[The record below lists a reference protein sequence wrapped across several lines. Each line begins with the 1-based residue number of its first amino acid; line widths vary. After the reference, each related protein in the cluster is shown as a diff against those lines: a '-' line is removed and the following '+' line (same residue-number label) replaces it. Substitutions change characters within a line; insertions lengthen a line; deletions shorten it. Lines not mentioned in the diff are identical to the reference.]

1 MTRLLGEIMEQP
13 DVMQHL
19 IDTEL
24 PAIRELARTLKERQV
39 QSVLIAARGTSDNAA
54 TYGKYIFGALNRL
67 PVILAAPS
75 LYTIYDQPPLL
86 RNTLVLGI
94 SQSGASPDIVSVVED
109 ARAQGMPTVA
119 IVNNTDSALARAA
132 ENVVSIHAGEE
143 HSIAATK
150 TYTTELMALALLAV
164 ALRDDTDL
172 LRGIMDVP
180 QAMRAA
186 LQQQEQIAQ
195 RAERYRY
202 MENCAIIGRGYNYA
216 TAYEIA
222 LKLKELT
229 YTGAN
234 PYSSAE
240 FLHGPIATVAAGF
253 PVLVVAPSGR
263 ILSDMVQIIGELREL
278 QAELI
283 IISDRD
289 EVLQQAHTALRLP
302 LAVDEWLSP
311 LVSVLPGQLF
321 AYYLALAKGIDPE
334 RPRGLR
340 KVTETY

>member
-13 DVMQHL
+13 DVLQRL
-19 IDTEL
+19 IDAEL
-24 PAIRELARTLKERQV
+24 PAIRELAGKLRQREV

-54 TYGKYIFGALNRL
+54 TYGKYIFGTLNRL

-94 SQSGASPDIVSVVED
+94 SQSGVSPDIVSVVEN

-119 IVNNTDSALARAA
+119 VSNAPDSPLAQVA
-132 ENVVSIHAGEE
+132 ENLILIHAGEE

-164 ALRDDTDL
+164 TLRDDAEL
-172 LRGIMDVP
+172 LQGIMAVP

-186 LQQQEQIAQ
+186 LQQQEQIAL

-229 YTGAN
+229 YIGAN

-240 FLHGPIATVAAGF
+240 FLHGPIATVASGF

-263 ILSDMVQIIGELREL
+263 ILSDMVQIIGELRERE
-278 QAELI
+278 AELL
-283 IISDRD
+283 IISDRND
-289 EVLQQAHTALRLP
+289 VLQMGHTALRLP

-311 LVSVLPGQLF
+311 LVSILPGQLF

-334 RPRGLR
+334 HPRGLR

>member
-1 MTRLLGEIMEQP
+1 MPRLLDEIMEQP
-13 DVMQHL
+13 DVLQRL
-19 IDTEL
+19 IDAEL
-24 PAIRELARTLKERQV
+24 PAIRELARNLRQREV

-54 TYGKYIFGALNRL
+54 TYGKYVFGTLNRL

-94 SQSGASPDIVSVVED
+94 SQSGMSPDIVSVVEN

-119 IVNNTDSALARAA
+119 ISNAPDSPLAQVA
-132 ENVVSIHAGEE
+132 ESLILIHAGEE

-164 ALRDDTDL
+164 ALRDDTEL
-172 LRGIMDVP
+172 LQGIVAVP

-186 LQQQEQIAQ
+186 LESREQIAL

-229 YTGAN
+229 YVGAN

-240 FLHGPIATVAAGF
+240 FLHGPIATVESGF

-263 ILSDMVQIIGELREL
+263 ILSDMVQIIGELRER
-278 QAELI
+278 QAELL

-289 EVLQQAHTALRLP
+289 EVLEMAHTALSLP
-302 LAVDEWLSP
+302 LSVDEWLSP
-311 LVSVLPGQLF
+311 LVSILPGQLF

-334 RPRGLR
+334 HPRGLR

>member
-1 MTRLLGEIMEQP
+1 MPSYRPFASWPRKLRQ
-13 DVMQHL
+13 
-19 IDTEL
+19 
-24 PAIRELARTLKERQV
+24 REV

-54 TYGKYIFGALNRL
+54 TYGKYIFGTLNRL

-94 SQSGASPDIVSVVED
+94 SQSGVSPDIVSVVEN

-119 IVNNTDSALARAA
+119 VSNAPDSPLAQVA
-132 ENVVSIHAGEE
+132 ETFILIHAGEE
-143 HSIAATK
+143 HSVAATK

-164 ALRDDTDL
+164 ALRDDAEL
-172 LRGIMDVP
+172 LRGIVAVP

-186 LQQQEQIAQ
+186 LQQQEQIAL

-229 YTGAN
+229 YVGAN

-240 FLHGPIATVAAGF
+240 FLHGPIATVASGF

-263 ILSDMVQIIGELREL
+263 ILSDMVQIIGELRERE
-278 QAELI
+278 AELL

-289 EVLQQAHTALRLP
+289 DVLQMGHTALRLP

-311 LVSVLPGQLF
+311 LVSILPGQLF

-334 RPRGLR
+334 HPRGLR